1 MVNNERFR
9 FKSRVLKILQRKVE
23 ENGNQ
28 IEWKPLRFLG
38 ERARSGHSV
47 VSGHSLVHRTCVLL
61 MHAFQKVTLAREQ

>member
-9 FKSRVLKILQRKVE
+9 FKNIALKILQRKVE

-38 ERARSGHSV
+38 EKAKSGHSV
-47 VSGHSLVHRTCVLL
+47 VRGHSLVHRTCVLL

>member
-9 FKSRVLKILQRKVE
+9 FKNRAPKILQGKVE

-28 IEWKPLRFLG
+28 IEWKPLHFLG

-47 VSGHSLVHRTCVLL
+47 VNGHFL
-61 MHAFQKVTLAREQ
+61 

>member
-9 FKSRVLKILQRKVE
+9 FKNRAPKILQGKVE

-28 IEWKPLRFLG
+28 IEWKPLHFLG

-47 VSGHSLVHRTCVLL
+47 VSGHFL
-61 MHAFQKVTLAREQ
+61 